1 MVFGCLGNIG
11 NCWGLWFNQWSM
23 GMMREKITE
32 LKSAFSPKHN
42 SKVKVIS
49 VKPYEN
55 SASYII
61 EGTIESINKTT
72 FFYLDELKEFKFEEE
87 NIL

>member
-1 MVFGCLGNIG
+1 MERKFMIK
-11 NCWGLWFNQWSM
+11 
-23 GMMREKITE
+23 EKIME

-42 SKVKVIS
+42 SRVNIIS

>member
-1 MVFGCLGNIG
+1 MERKF
-11 NCWGLWFNQWSM
+11 
-23 GMMREKITE
+23 MMREKITE
-32 LKSAFSPKHN
+32 LKSAFSPKYN
-42 SKVKVIS
+42 SRVNIIS

-72 FFYLDELKEFKFEEE
+72 FFVLDELKEFKFEEE